1 MKRFFNPE
9 NKVFTAIGIVGDHLV
24 LSLLWIVCS
33 LPIVTIGAASAAI
46 CHVSKMLAEG
56 LECRVIRDFFGAFRQ
71 HFPLATR
78 LWLAY
83 LAVGLVLAA
92 DIYIC
97 LGLMAAGVG
106 WANLVLGAFMALTL
120 LYGISLCWV
129 FPYIVRVPSG
139 FLQAVKQS
147 FTVGIAKLGYSL
159 LMLAAPVLLGFL
171 TLYAAFLLPF
181 LPGLTALCDTLLIR
195 FVLRKYIKKEE

>member
-33 LPIVTIGAASAAI
+33 VPIITIGAASAAI
-46 CHVSKMLAEG
+46 CHVSKKLIEG
-56 LECRVIRDFFGAFRQ
+56 LECRVIRDYFGAFRQ
-71 HFPLATR
+71 YFPLATK
-78 LWLAY
+78 LWLVY
-83 LAVGLVLAA
+83 LAVGLVLAS
-92 DIYIC
+92 DSYIC

>member
-9 NKVFTAIGIVGDHLV
+9 NKVFAAIGTVGDHLI

-33 LPIVTIGAASAAI
+33 LPIVTIGAASAAM
-46 CHVSKMLAEG
+46 CHVSKMLTEG
-56 LECRVIRDFFGAFRQ
+56 LECRVIRDYFGAFRQ
-71 HFPLATR
+71 HFSVATR

-97 LGLMAAGVG
+97 LGLMAAGLG
-106 WANLVLGAFMALTL
+106 WANLVLGAFMALAL
-120 LYGISLCWV
+120 LYGVSLCWV

-139 FLQAVKQS
+139 FLQAVRYS
-147 FTVGIAKLGYSL
+147 FTVGISKLGYSL
-159 LMLAAPVLLGFL
+159 LMLAVPVLLGFL

-195 FVLRKYIKKEE
+195 FALRKYTKKEE